1 MTWQVDCKYIY
12 ICTYIFL
19 LVEQS
24 HWRGITK
31 EITGAY
37 GTELTHF
44 FFNFLYIILFQLLL
58 HMVFTSRNWFAM
70 QGPVAIILIS
80 WNVIQVWETY
90 YPTEG

>member
-12 ICTYIFL
+12 ISTYIFL

-37 GTELTHF
+37 GTELPYV
-44 FFNFLYIILFQLLL
+44 FFNFLYIILFQD
-58 HMVFTSRNWFAM
+58 M
-70 QGPVAIILIS
+70 I
-80 WNVIQVWETY
+80 Y
-90 YPTEG
+90 YYTTCKFL